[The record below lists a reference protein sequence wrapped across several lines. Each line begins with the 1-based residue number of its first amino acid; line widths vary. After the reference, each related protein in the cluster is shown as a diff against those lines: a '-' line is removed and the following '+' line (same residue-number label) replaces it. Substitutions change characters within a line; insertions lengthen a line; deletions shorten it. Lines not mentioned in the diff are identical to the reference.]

1 MTEKELEEIG
11 EKIKALLDIQAEY
24 DPDSDEYE
32 AVNDEIRSLVGETG
46 GKAQR
51 FVDAYERVIH

>member
-1 MTEKELEEIG
+1 
-11 EKIKALLDIQAEY
+11 
-24 DPDSDEYE
+24 
-32 AVNDEIRSLVGETG
+32 VNNPLISVHEPLGLAIRSLVGETD

>member
-1 MTEKELEEIG
+1 MTDEELEAVG
-11 EKIKALLDIQAEY
+11 EKIRVLLDQQTKH
-24 DPDSDEYE
+24 PWGSPEYE
-32 AVNDEIRSLVGETG
+32 AIDDEIRSLVGETD

>member
-1 MTEKELEEIG
+1 MTEEELEAVG
-11 EKIKALLDIQAEY
+11 EQIRKLLDQQSKHAWGS
-24 DPDSDEYE
+24 PEYE
-32 AVNDEIRSLVGETG
+32 AIDDEVRSLVGETD

>member
-1 MTEKELEEIG
+1 MTDEELEAVG
-11 EKIKALLDIQAEY
+11 EKIRALIDLQAKHAWGTPEY
-24 DPDSDEYE
+24 D
-32 AVNDEIRSLVGETG
+32 AINDEIRSLVGETD

>member
-1 MTEKELEEIG
+1 MTDKELEAIG
-11 EKIKALLDIQAEY
+11 EQIRELLDRQTKY
-24 DPDSDEYE
+24 SWGSPEYE
-32 AVNDEIRSLVGETG
+32 AIDDEIRSLVGETD